1 MRTRAAFAC
10 TKKSLSIT
18 ALRAAYYGE
27 NMSLL
32 IQLKDEM
39 KIAMRA
45 KDKLRLGVI
54 RMALSAVKQAEI
66 DHGTAATDEN
76 ILAVL
81 TKMVKQR
88 KESIKMFS
96 EGGREELAEN
106 EALEVAA
113 LEFFMP
119 QPLDSEQINELV
131 NKAIVESSAASMA
144 DMGKVMSIL
153 KPLMQGKADMG
164 AVSGLVRKNLQGL

>member
-1 MRTRAAFAC
+1 
-10 TKKSLSIT
+10 
-18 ALRAAYYGE
+18 
-27 NMSLL
+27 MSLL

-66 DHGTAATDEN
+66 DHDTEATDDN
-76 ILAVL
+76 ITAVL

-96 EGGREELAEN
+96 EGGRDELAEK
-106 EALEVAA
+106 EAAEVSA
-113 LEFFMP
+113 LEFFLP
-119 QPLDSEQINELV
+119 KPLSADEINELIA
-131 NKAIVESSAASMA
+131 NAITESGAASMA
-144 DMGKVMSIL
+144 DMGKVMAVL
-153 KPLMQGKADMG
+153 KPLMQGKADMS
-164 AVSGLVRKNLQGL
+164 AVSGQVRAALNAS